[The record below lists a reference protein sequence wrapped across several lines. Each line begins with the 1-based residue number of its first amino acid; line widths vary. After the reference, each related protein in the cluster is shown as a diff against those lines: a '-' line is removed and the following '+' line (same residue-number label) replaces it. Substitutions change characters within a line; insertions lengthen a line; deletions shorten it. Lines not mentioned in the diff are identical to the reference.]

1 MAVSEKLENKKMQKR
16 LNLEN
21 AAYQLFTTKGIQETS
36 ISDIV
41 SLANVAKGTFYLYYK
56 DKADLLG
63 KLIIN
68 HSARVLMEAM
78 LFARNRHED
87 FIERIIIITDY
98 IIEYFKKDKALLSV
112 INKNFSWSLVI
123 NHMNSSESKELNTL
137 FNEYNRNLKE
147 RGYSPQEA
155 EQLLFLIVD
164 LIGVAC
170 YSAILNNQPATID
183 ELKPTLFL
191 AIRKI
196 LS

>member
-1 MAVSEKLENKKMQKR
+1 MAASEKLENKKMQKR
-16 LNLEN
+16 LSLEN
-21 AAYQLFTTKGIQETS
+21 AAYQLFTTKGVHQTS

-63 KLIIN
+63 KLIVN
-68 HSARVLMEAM
+68 HSARILMQAM
-78 LFARNRHED
+78 LYARNRHED

-98 IIEYFKKDKALLSV
+98 IIEYFKKDQALLSV

-123 NHMNSSESKELNTL
+123 NQMNSSESTELNTL

-147 RGYSPQEA
+147 RGYSPEEA

-170 YSAILNNQPATID
+170 YSAILNQQPANID
-183 ELKPTLFL
+183 DLKPTLFL